1 MLTSRFRLAAK
12 GLVRGFHSGTY
23 ESTIRNLRIND
34 QTRVIYQGAFHSLP
48 LTEWTKLINYSFLQ
62 ASQAA

>member
-1 MLTSRFRLAAK
+1 MLTSQFRLAAK